1 MHNIYDVNLFQMA
14 FLVLRH
20 RIYIWTVRHVECK
33 TSLVYILTCTIN
45 LIVWR
50 DLIFYSVLV
59 KLRLFSIQM
68 YTIVSMLREG
78 HLALR
83 NFVGTASNSENSM
96 EIRMRIR
103 LNPAFMSM
111 NILDLL
117 LFLLYV
123 HAGKI

>member
-1 MHNIYDVNLFQMA
+1 MTSIYFRWHFLFYVTA
-14 FLVLRH
+14 FTYGLSVM
-20 RIYIWTVRHVECK
+20 WNVRLPV
-33 TSLVYILTCTIN
+33 VYILTCTIN

-50 DLIFYSVLV
+50 DLIFYSILV

-68 YTIVSMLREG
+68 YTIVSMLRER